1 MTATTAAVNGVVTA
15 LPVLP
20 ATTRRTSL
28 ATVSEPPPLRLIPAT
43 KAVTTPV
50 TTDARIRP
58 TRVAATV
65 GHHRPRTN
73 RRDRPRARRPRTP
86 SNSSTGLATSHEP
99 HR

>member
-1 MTATTAAVNGVVTA
+1 TVTTAAVNGVVTA
-15 LPVLP
+15 LPMLP
-20 ATTRRTSL
+20 ATTRSTSL
-28 ATVSEPPPLRLIPAT
+28 ATVSAPPPLRLIPAT
-43 KAVTTPV
+43 TPVTANV

-58 TRVAATV
+58 TRVAPTV

-73 RRDRPRARRPRTP
+73 RRDRPRARRPGTP